1 MLKFYNEKTKEIK
14 SAVNSLLDNSEC
26 ILYIHSEDW
35 DSDIEEL
42 FSLVKNDIQR
52 QEFEYQFVP
61 SGYPHGAQTLK
72 IIYPE
77 IIFIKMEEISKD
89 YINKL
94 RKIKGL

>member
-1 MLKFYNEKTKEIK
+1 MLKFYNEKVKEIK
-14 SAVNSLLDNSEC
+14 STDNSEC

-52 QEFEYQFVP
+52 QEFEYHFVP

-72 IIYPE
+72 IIYQE
-77 IIFIKMEEISKD
+77 NMFIKMEEISKD